1 MIRFRLRTVIL
12 LGLAALGL
20 VVAAL
25 LLDGSHLRTSGF
37 IVALVAFAAAQSL
50 LARVVASLVGG
61 LSIDG
66 VSAWVLPSLAVWP
79 AAMFRPILVLNDLV
93 QRRGTESAVA

>member
-12 LGLAALGL
+12 LGSAAVGL

-25 LLDGSHLRTSGF
+25 LLDGFHLHTTGF
-37 IVALVAFAAAQSL
+37 MVALVAFAAAQSL

-66 VSAWVLPSLAVWP
+66 VCAWVLASLAVWLP
-79 AAMFRPILVLNDLV
+79 VLVLKNRV
-93 QRRGTESAVA
+93 EKRRTESVVA

>member
-12 LGLAALGL
+12 LGSAAVGL

-25 LLDGSHLRTSGF
+25 LLDGFHLHTTGF
-37 IVALVAFAAAQSL
+37 MVALVAFAAAQSL

-61 LSIDG
+61 LRIDG
-66 VSAWVLPSLAVWP
+66 VCAWVLASLAVWLP
-79 AAMFRPILVLNDLV
+79 VLVLKNRV
-93 QRRGTESAVA
+93 EKRRTESVVA